1 MCYKCNNVA
10 ALNSL
15 IASAAMLPTVLGSE
29 PAQFAMSDVIA
40 IIASD
45 FAEAMAEEAEEA
57 AAEEERLAAKVP
69 TQGTSANE
77 AGPTKAASEAG
88 VGQVAEKKHYMSM
101 EESFELLERIFASR
115 PQPKA

>member
-45 FAEAMAEEAEEA
+45 FAEAMVEEAEEA
-57 AAEEERLAAKVP
+57 AAAEKERLAAKVP
-69 TQGTSANE
+69 TQGTPANE
-77 AGPTKAASEAG
+77 AG
-88 VGQVAEKKHYMSM
+88 VGEVAEKKYPMPPK
-101 EESFELLERIFASR
+101 ELFELLERIFATR